1 MNNLNT
7 ILKLNYSILNYSNVN
22 NINYYN
28 KMLQVQNID
37 LKPFLQTYFESI
49 NLNKNH
55 YDNIKK
61 IDCNDPSHSQR

>member
-28 KMLQVQNID
+28 KMFQVQNID
-37 LKPFLQTYFESI
+37 LKPFFQTYFESI

-55 YDNIKK
+55 YDNIKN